1 MANNHILTA
10 DKFRELARPTSRH
23 IEEQD
28 VNAFIRE
35 CEDMQIIPAIGLGLF
50 KKLLDPDTLGEKEK
64 TLLVGGEY
72 EHNGVLRKCAGIEIA
87 LAYFVY
93 AKMSIADG
101 GMLTRTGMMQHRDSY
116 ADREDNKNR
125 IRRYDEA
132 MNVAESYLSSCLA
145 YINTWDADKCG
156 RGGRKVYGS
165 RVRIHAI
172 GD

>member
-50 KKLLDPDTLGEKEK
+50 KRLLDPDTLGEKEK

-93 AKMSIADG
+93 AK
-101 GMLTRTGMMQHRDSY
+101 
-116 ADREDNKNR
+116 
-125 IRRYDEA
+125 A

-145 YINTWDADKCG
+145 YINTWDADRCG
-156 RGGRKVYGS
+156 HGARKVYGS